1 MNKQK
6 LVDAVIEEM
15 KKDFYNNDWGAL
27 DAFLYNVNTKLLQDF
42 LPESDFKGSNDDT
55 SPN

>member
-15 KKDFYNNDWGAL
+15 KKDFYNNDWDAL
-27 DAFLYNVNTKLLQDF
+27 DAFLYNVETKLLQGF
-42 LPESDFKGSNDDT
+42 LPEKNNNG
-55 SPN
+55 